1 MHSKLAFLDPR
12 LWDDG
17 VIILVRVAGILLLAW
32 LVRSIGGRLIQA
44 FRDRI
49 AEHISDAE
57 HARRAETLARV
68 FRYVANVVISLIA
81 GIWVLGE
88 LGISVAPILGAAG
101 VVGLALGF
109 GAQSLVKDYFT
120 GFFLL
125 FENQVTRGDVVELA
139 GKSGAV
145 EDVTLRYVRL
155 RDYEGNLHFIPN
167 GLITT
172 VTNSSR
178 GHAFA
183 AVDLAVSRN
192 EDLARVYALLA
203 EVAEGMRSEGAWQ
216 GKITAPLEISGVERL
231 EAAAVVVRCR
241 LRVVPLS
248 QWEVRRELLRRLQG
262 AMRLRGIAPPDT
274 SIIAVVAPPTASA
287 TVAGSPQAGRSN
299 TSTSA

>member
-1 MHSKLAFLDPR
+1 MQSKLALLNPR

-17 VIILVRVAGILLLAW
+17 VIIIVRVAGILLLAW
-32 LVRSIGGRLIQA
+32 LVRRLGGRLIGA
-44 FRDRI
+44 FRSRI
-49 AEHISDAE
+49 AEHITDPE
-57 HARRAETLARV
+57 QARRAETLARV
-68 FRYVANVVISLIA
+68 FRYLSNVVVSLIA

-125 FENQVTRGDVVELA
+125 LENQVTRGDVVELA

-172 VTNSSR
+172 VSNSSR

-192 EDLARVYALLA
+192 ADLASVYAMLA
-203 EVAEGMRSEGAWQ
+203 EVAEGLRAEVAWH
-216 GKITAPLEISGVERL
+216 GKITAPLEIAGVERL
-231 EAAAVVVRCR
+231 EAAAVIVRCR

-262 AMRLRGIAPPDT
+262 EMLRRGIAPPDT
-274 SIIAVVAPPTASA
+274 SFVAVLAQPAPGQLAP
-287 TVAGSPQAGRSN
+287 GQPGRSN

>member
-1 MHSKLAFLDPR
+1 MHSKLAFLNPR

-17 VIILVRVAGILLLAW
+17 VVILVRVVGILLLAW
-32 LVRSIGGRLIQA
+32 LVHWVGGRLIVA
-44 FRDRI
+44 FRGRI
-49 AEHISDAE
+49 AEHISDPE
-57 HARRAETLARV
+57 QARRAETLARV
-68 FRYVANVVISLIA
+68 FRYLSNVVVSLIA
-81 GIWVLGE
+81 GLWVLGE

-125 FENQVTRGDVVELA
+125 LENQVTRGDVVELA
-139 GKSGAV
+139 GKSGSV
-145 EDVTLRYVRL
+145 EDVTLRHVRL

-172 VTNSSR
+172 VSNASR

-183 AVDLAVSRN
+183 AVDLAVGRG

-203 EVAEGMRSEGAWQ
+203 EVAEGLRAEAAW
-216 GKITAPLEISGVERL
+216 GDKISAPLEISGVERL

-248 QWEVRRELLRRLQG
+248 QWAVRRELLRRLQG
-262 AMRLRGIAPPDT
+262 EMLRRGIAAPDT
-274 SIIAVVAPPTASA
+274 SIVAVLAQP
-287 TVAGSPQAGRSN
+287 GRSN